1 MHGRRWAGPAFI
13 GAPVSSRDGGR
24 PSTVNSVEV
33 VVVRDGSEVSIGLA
47 RPRSPCPLELVD
59 DLARFQLA
67 ARRLGWSLRL
77 RAPDPE
83 LAELLVLVGLDPVLP
98 TDP

>member
-1 MHGRRWAGPAFI
+1 
-13 GAPVSSRDGGR
+13 
-24 PSTVNSVEV
+24 VNAVEV
-33 VVVRDGSEVSIGLA
+33 VLVRDGSEVPIGVA

-67 ARRLGWSLRL
+67 ARRLGWSIRL
-77 RAPDPE
+77 RARDPE
-83 LAELLVLVGLDPVLP
+83 LVELLVLVGLDSVLP